1 MADDWLRLT
10 EEDRREVL
18 NVAASASGR
27 PPHLLEKDV
36 WVVWTLNALFG
47 APIGERLVFKG
58 GTSLSKVYGAIRR
71 FSEDIDLTYD
81 IRRLAPDL
89 VGETGDALPATRSE
103 EKRWSSAVRARLP
116 AWVKAEALPLVAQ
129 RLEEDK
135 VPARAVAEKDKI
147 FIEYEALTS
156 GSGYVAPRV
165 MLEFGARSTGE
176 PSDPHEVGCD
186 AAPFVESVV
195 FPTARPRVM
204 RAERTFWEKATAVHV
219 FCSEGPLRGDRFAR
233 HWHDLARL
241 DEVGFAD
248 KALADRS
255 LADAV
260 AAHKSWFFAEKDGDR
275 QTIDYRAAV
284 SGGLRLVPDGASR
297 DALAEDYAKMVEDGL
312 LLDEAEPFDDLMAR
326 MEALQDRAN
335 AAAAA
340 SADES

>member
-1 MADDWLRLT
+1 MADDWLRLS

-36 WVVWTLNALFG
+36 WVVWTLGALFG
-47 APIGERLVFKG
+47 APLGDRLVFKG

-103 EKRWSSAVRARLP
+103 EKRWSKAVRARLP
-116 AWVKAEALPLVAQ
+116 VWVNEEALPLVAR

-135 VPARAVAEKDKI
+135 VPARPVAEKDKI
-147 FIEYEALTS
+147 FIEYEALAS

-176 PSDPHEVGCD
+176 PSDPNEVGCD
-186 AAPFVESVV
+186 AAPFVEGVV
-195 FPTARPRVM
+195 FPMARPRVM

-241 DEVGFAD
+241 DEAGFAD
-248 KALADRS
+248 KALADRL
-255 LADAV
+255 LAEAV
-260 AAHKSWFFAEKDGDR
+260 AAHKNWFFAERDGDR

-284 SGGLRLVPDGASR
+284 SGGLRLVPGGASR

-312 LLDEAEPFDDLMAR
+312 LLDEAEPFDELMVR

-340 SADES
+340 SADKR